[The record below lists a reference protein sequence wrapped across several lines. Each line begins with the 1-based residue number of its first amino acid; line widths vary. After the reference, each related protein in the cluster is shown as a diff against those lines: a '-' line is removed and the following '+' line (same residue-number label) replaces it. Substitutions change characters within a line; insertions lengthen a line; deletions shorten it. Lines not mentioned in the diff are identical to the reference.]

1 MKQNLLLVLTIASV
15 LVGVAVGFLG
25 RLARLSD
32 GSIMLVSF
40 PGEILM
46 RLLKMFILP
55 LIISSLVSGT
65 ITLPIP
71 SSSYV
76 TPLRTDCK
84 GMAQLDARCSGR
96 MGMRALIYY
105 ITTTVLAA
113 IVGILMVLM
122 IHPGDPRIKTQV
134 EGASTRQ
141 DVSTLD
147 AILDIV
153 RNLFPD
159 NLMQACFQQV
169 QTTYKKVPQA
179 LVFHGPNNSG
189 VTTPD
194 FIMKRSLVYKDGTNV
209 MGELNDQTRY
219 LNSNEVAYAV
229 MVHAL
234 TLAAVKLDLKHM
246 TATVRKNVALATMLP
261 TCLRQCVCT
270 SNKTHRSHLIPNVT
284 ATTIALVC
292 GVL

>member
-1 MKQNLLLVLTIASV
+1 MEVQGGTRRYKEVLTWMKQNLLLMLTIASV
-15 LVGVAVGFLG
+15 LVGVAIGFLG

-55 LIISSLVSGT
+55 LIISSLVS
-65 ITLPIP
+65 
-71 SSSYV
+71 
-76 TPLRTDCK
+76 

-153 RNLFPD
+153 RCD
-159 NLMQACFQQV
+159 HV
-169 QTTYKKVPQA
+169 WK
-179 LVFHGPNNSG
+179 
-189 VTTPD
+189 
-194 FIMKRSLVYKDGTNV
+194 
-209 MGELNDQTRY
+209 
-219 LNSNEVAYAV
+219 
-229 MVHAL
+229 L
-234 TLAAVKLDLKHM
+234 T
-246 TATVRKNVALATMLP
+246 
-261 TCLRQCVCT
+261 
-270 SNKTHRSHLIPNVT
+270 
-284 ATTIALVC
+284 
-292 GVL
+292 

>member
-1 MKQNLLLVLTIASV
+1 MPS
-15 LVGVAVGFLG
+15 GFIFSCECICRYLQTFTS
-25 RLARLSD
+25 RN
-32 GSIMLVSF
+32 
-40 PGEILM
+40 
-46 RLLKMFILP
+46 
-55 LIISSLVSGT
+55 
-65 ITLPIP
+65 
-71 SSSYV
+71 
-76 TPLRTDCK
+76 

-179 LVFHGPNNSG
+179 LVFHGPNISG
-189 VTTPD
+189 VATPE

-209 MGELNDQTRY
+209 MGELNDQRRIASVKVSKHQRGGVRSDAARDSDQDHPQGRGMIVFCLAFGLLAGQMGPKGRLMVDFFVV
-219 LNSNEVAYAV
+219 LNDIIMKLVGVV
-229 MVHAL
+229 MW
-234 TLAAVKLDLKHM
+234 
-246 TATVRKNVALATMLP
+246 
-261 TCLRQCVCT
+261 
-270 SNKTHRSHLIPNVT
+270 
-284 ATTIALVC
+284 
-292 GVL
+292 